1 MDKDINIIG
10 NLNHGVT
17 INERKNIVI
26 TGVKKIDSF
35 DNEEFLLETNMGYM
49 IIKGSELEI
58 IKLDTYQGNVSIKGK
73 INSLNYVENLKKK
86 EKEESMFN
94 KLFKWYL

>member
-1 MDKDINIIG
+1 MDKTDIISNYNHNI
-10 NLNHGVT
+10 T

-26 TGVKKIDSF
+26 SGVKKIDSF
-35 DNEEFLLETNMGYM
+35 DDEEFLLETSMGYL
-49 IIKGSELEI
+49 IIKGISLEI

-73 INSLNYVENLKKK
+73 VNSINYLENNKK

-94 KLFKWYL
+94 KLFK

>member
-73 INSLNYVENLKKK
+73 INSLEYLENTNKK
-86 EKEESMFN
+86 ERKRR
-94 KLFKWYL
+94 KYV

>member
-1 MDKDINIIG
+1 MDKTDIISNYNHNI
-10 NLNHGVT
+10 T

-26 TGVKKIDSF
+26 SGVKKIDSF
-35 DNEEFLLETNMGYM
+35 DDEEFLLETSMGYL
-49 IIKGSELEI
+49 IIKGASLEI

-73 INSLNYVENLKKK
+73 VNSLSYLENNKK

-94 KLFKWYL
+94 KLFK